1 MITNI
6 KIFDYSRKMGN
17 YPSLELVEYQG
28 NLLDYPY
35 AWTKTKPKNFD
46 YYFSNKRCTKISRK
60 LYTRDYERGWFYG
73 YNFIENPIDLEKE
86 F

>member
-1 MITNI
+1 
-6 KIFDYSRKMGN
+6 MGN
-17 YPSLELVEYQG
+17 YPSLELLEYQG

-35 AWTKTKPKNFD
+35 AWTKTKPKNYD

-60 LYTRDYERGWFYG
+60 LYQRDYDRGYLYG
-73 YNFIENPIDLEKE
+73 YYLKENPIDLEKE